1 MNFQFTSQTKINK
14 RKSCKHRNN
23 KTIII
28 STTNIYYMQ
37 IRTCKNV
44 LYIIKT
50 HGLIDTDEVVTYN
63 EYFNVGGGGAES

>member
-1 MNFQFTSQTKINK
+1 
-14 RKSCKHRNN
+14 
-23 KTIII
+23 
-28 STTNIYYMQ
+28 MQ